1 MCTSDFSG
9 GQNHQRCEC
18 SRTYAGEN
26 CDQRDFQCT
35 SAASLIRAG
44 IAIALAFSF
53 APIIICGACTE
64 DVGGEG
70 PWAGVCCSRDNWTPA
85 CTGLIPMQ
93 VGLLLATIALV
104 ARDSQAYT
112 WESCSM
118 EAGLTAGVIILLSNV
133 VGRAIIRSKNKQ
145 ATSTDATDTIYT
157 TQNPTPPQQELEG
170 PLPVYDADS
179 AKQAV

>member
-1 MCTSDFSG
+1 
-9 GQNHQRCEC
+9 
-18 SRTYAGEN
+18 
-26 CDQRDFQCT
+26 
-35 SAASLIRAG
+35 
-44 IAIALAFSF
+44 
-53 APIIICGACTE
+53 
-64 DVGGEG
+64 
-70 PWAGVCCSRDNWTPA
+70 
-85 CTGLIPMQ
+85 MQ